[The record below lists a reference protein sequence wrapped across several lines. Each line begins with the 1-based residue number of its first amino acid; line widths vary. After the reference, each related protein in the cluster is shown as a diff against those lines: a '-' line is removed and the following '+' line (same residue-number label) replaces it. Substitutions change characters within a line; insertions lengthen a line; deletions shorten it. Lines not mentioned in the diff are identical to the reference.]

1 MEQWSKINFTM
12 GRWRQSSYQ
21 ILICPK
27 WHRLM
32 IEKRTRQN
40 IDESY
45 LQWKPLKAKT
55 TWSRTNYI
63 VSKQSLAMN
72 SWVLSNK
79 SAAAQTQ
86 RLKSTIGT
94 VFRTSVNWCFV
105 AKAQWNKL
113 TVKQPVRVPPDSTNT
128 TNPPE
133 LKLYFQEHNAQK
145 ATVLG
150 IIVDEKIHP
159 EWTVQEDAFLVS
171 QLHRILHIR
180 KLLVGCKIFSFWAW
194 TYWGTMKRHHFV
206 VLAFLNTLQFPI
218 FV

>member
-1 MEQWSKINFTM
+1 MKA
-12 GRWRQSSYQ
+12 
-21 ILICPK
+21 
-27 WHRLM
+27 
-32 IEKRTRQN
+32 
-40 IDESY
+40 
-45 LQWKPLKAKT
+45 WKPLKAKT

-63 VSKQSLAMN
+63 VSKHTLTMN
-72 SWVLSNK
+72 SRVLSNK

-206 VLAFLNTLQFPI
+206 VLAFLNSLQFPI